1 MTAQLSERWS
11 LALKLSILVLMTGFL
26 GLGVRAFASAAISDS
41 IFLAALGVVLL
52 VLPLYFVSHR
62 RPGRGL
68 IERRIVRLPRYASPG
83 PIDRRRP
90 PVRGREQAV
99 VANERRIEQLAGFST
114 PKPVSVMRRD

>member
-1 MTAQLSERWS
+1 MTTQLSERWS
-11 LALKLSILVLMTGFL
+11 LALMLSIIVLITGFL

-52 VLPLYFVSHR
+52 ILPLYSVFHR

-83 PIDRRRP
+83 RIDRRRP
-90 PVRGREQAV
+90 PVPGRERAV
-99 VANERRIEQLAGFST
+99 VANERRTKQLAGFST
-114 PKPVSVMRRD
+114 PKPVSAMRRD